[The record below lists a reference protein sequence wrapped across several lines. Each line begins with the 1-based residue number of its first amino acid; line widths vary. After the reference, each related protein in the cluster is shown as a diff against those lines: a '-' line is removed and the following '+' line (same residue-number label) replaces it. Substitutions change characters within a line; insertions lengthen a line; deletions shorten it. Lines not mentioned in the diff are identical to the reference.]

1 MLHPCHL
8 WKKIKTL
15 TLNCCKT
22 WWRLILILWILIWKK
37 IPLQPKFSRYDA
49 PEIPCPSQCWLK
61 LWASF
66 ELNWIFF
73 CTTYSDSKVFSWF
86 FSILSHV
93 FHLITYHVDIFFSS
107 DLPQPKSSA
116 CCLIFLSLSFIYYNR
131 MWHYPSVRF
140 IHRYLPDLIAQ

>member
-66 ELNWIFF
+66 ELLTLTCFSPDYLSRWHFFFFRSPSTKIFRLLLN
-73 CTTYSDSKVFSWF
+73 F
-86 FSILSHV
+86 FVSLLHLFIIECDIILQSASS
-93 FHLITYHVDIFFSS
+93 TDIFLIL
-107 DLPQPKSSA
+107 LP
-116 CCLIFLSLSFIYYNR
+116 NR
-131 MWHYPSVRF
+131 MLSEKT
-140 IHRYLPDLIAQ
+140 